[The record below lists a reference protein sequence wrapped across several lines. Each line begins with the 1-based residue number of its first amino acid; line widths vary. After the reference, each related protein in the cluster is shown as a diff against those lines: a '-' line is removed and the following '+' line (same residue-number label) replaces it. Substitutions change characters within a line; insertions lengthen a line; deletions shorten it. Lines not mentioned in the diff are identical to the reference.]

1 MSAMKIPVLS
11 HKQGLS
17 AVLALLLLSGCT
29 VSGGKPA
36 EEELNLALAGMDGK
50 DAVTFEGSAAILIA
64 GKPVPES
71 ALYYGG
77 KVQDHTRI
85 SLYSL
90 LPDEAGRTRAAAEQG
105 VKKLGQG
112 KASAPSLYTR
122 LEKKNG
128 EWQPQQSGEAGR
140 LAGLNPLQQMEELL
154 KPDTQVT
161 EESGSS
167 GGTRV
172 LRIRLSPD
180 EAKRQLTEELE
191 REMRAI
197 RQESDAESAGQTAE
211 VREAMNT
218 LWTQKCR
225 ELEQRIDEAEVTSVY
240 FMKVDTRHS
249 LPKRLT
255 WTRTIRYPGMPDP
268 ADGEAYVTKV
278 DFYGYQ

>member
-1 MSAMKIPVLS
+1 MGAMKIPVLS

-17 AVLALLLLSGCT
+17 AVVALLLLSGCAAP
-29 VSGGKPA
+29 GGRPA
-36 EEELNLALAGMDGK
+36 AEELNLALAGMDGK
-50 DAVTFEGSAAILIA
+50 DAVTFEGSAALLIA

-77 KVQDHTRI
+77 KVQDHSRI

-90 LPDEAGRTRAAAEQG
+90 LPDEAGETRSVPVQG
-105 VKKLGQG
+105 VKKSGRS
-112 KASAPSLYTR
+112 KAAAPSFYTK

-128 EWQPQQSGEAGR
+128 EWQPQRSGEAGR
-140 LAGLNPLQQMEELL
+140 LAGLNPLQQLEELQ

-167 GGTRV
+167 GGIRV
-172 LRIRLSPD
+172 LRIRLSPA
-180 EAKRQLTEELE
+180 EAKRQLSEELE
-191 REMRAI
+191 REMQAI
-197 RQESDAESAGQTAE
+197 RQESEAESAGQTAE
-211 VREAMNT
+211 VREAMDT
-218 LWTQKCR
+218 LWTQKSR
-225 ELEQRIDEAEVTSVY
+225 ELKQRIDEAEVTSVY

-255 WTRTIRYPGMPDP
+255 WTRTIRYPGMTDP

>member
-1 MSAMKIPVLS
+1 MGAMKIPVLS
-11 HKQGLS
+11 HKQRLS
-17 AVLALLLLSGCT
+17 AVLALLLLSGCAAP
-29 VSGGKPA
+29 GGKPA
-36 EEELNLALAGMDGK
+36 AEELNLALAGMDGK
-50 DAVTFEGSAAILIA
+50 DAVTFEGSAALLIA
-64 GKPVPES
+64 GKPGPES

-77 KVQDHTRI
+77 KIQDHTRI

-90 LPDEAGRTRAAAEQG
+90 LPDEAGETRAASAQG
-105 VKKLGQG
+105 VKKLGRG
-112 KASAPSLYTR
+112 KAAAPSFYTK

-128 EWQPQQSGEAGR
+128 EWLPQQSGEAGK
-140 LAGLNPLQQMEELL
+140 LAGLNPLLQLEELQ

-172 LRIRLSPD
+172 LRIRLSPV
-180 EAKRQLTEELE
+180 EAKRQLSEELE
-191 REMRAI
+191 REMKAI
-197 RQESDAESAGQTAE
+197 REESDAESAGQTAE

-218 LWTQKCR
+218 LWTQKSR
-225 ELEQRIDEAEVTSVY
+225 ELEQRIEEAEVTSVY

-255 WTRTIRYPGMPDP
+255 WTRTIRYPGMTDP
-268 ADGEAYVTKV
+268 AAGEAYVTKV

>member
-1 MSAMKIPVLS
+1 MIIRVLS
-11 HKQGLS
+11 YKRRVS
-17 AVLALLLLSGCT
+17 AVLAMLLLSGCT

-36 EEELNLALAGMDGK
+36 AEELNLALAGMDGK
-50 DAVTFEGSAAILIA
+50 DAVTFEGSAALLIA

-77 KVQDHTRI
+77 KVQDHNRI

-90 LPDEAGRTRAAAEQG
+90 LPDEAGEIRTASEEG
-105 VKKLGQG
+105 SMEKLGG
-112 KASAPSLYTR
+112 SKASTPALYTK

-140 LAGLNPLQQMEELL
+140 LAGLNPLQQLEELQ

-180 EAKRQLTEELE
+180 AAKRQLSEELE
-191 REMRAI
+191 REMQAI

-211 VREAMNT
+211 VKEAMNA
-218 LWTQKCR
+218 LWTQKSK

-255 WTRTIRYPGMPDP
+255 WTRTIRYPGMRDP
-268 ADGEAYVTKV
+268 AAGEAYVTKV